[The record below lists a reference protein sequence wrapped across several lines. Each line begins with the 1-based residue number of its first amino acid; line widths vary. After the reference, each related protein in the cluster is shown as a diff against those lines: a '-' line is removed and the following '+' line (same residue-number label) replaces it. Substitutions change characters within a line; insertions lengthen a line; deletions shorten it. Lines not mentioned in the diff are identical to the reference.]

1 MQMGN
6 SVCKCSKFHETKNEN
21 KRAKLRSEGSK
32 FDKINSFKKRGGG
45 LGNVREN
52 KSTQANLADAVG
64 LTKVDFSLFTS

>member
-1 MQMGN
+1 M
-6 SVCKCSKFHETKNEN
+6 
-21 KRAKLRSEGSK
+21 KLRMRTKEQNYGQRVQSSIK
-32 FDKINSFKKRGGG
+32 SIRLKKKRGGG